1 MRLNVRHETTYR
13 YESPVSYS
21 IQTLHLS
28 PRPHDGLAVLSWRIW
43 ADGRRDLPSFV
54 DGLGNLTHCLTVN
67 RAQEGISLTVE
78 GEVETT
84 DTAGIIRGGAEP
96 LPPPYYLR
104 ATPLT
109 APDAAIEALAAEAR
123 QGKSTIERL
132 HALMIAVRDRV
143 DYQTGVTNTATTAAA
158 ALARGAGV
166 CQDHAHIFIAGA
178 RLLGIP
184 ARYVGGYLWTGID
197 GLEYEAS
204 HAWAEAYVE
213 HLGWVGF
220 DPSNRICPT
229 AAYIRT
235 SVGLDYAAAAPARG
249 LRRGEAAESLDV
261 RVAVTAQ
268 DQGQQ

>member
-1 MRLNVRHETTYR
+1 MRLNVRHRTTYR
-13 YESPVSYS
+13 YESAVSYS

-43 ADGRRDLPSFV
+43 ADGRRELPSFV

-67 RAQEGISLTVE
+67 RPHEGISLTVE

-84 DTAGIIRGGAEP
+84 DMAGIIRGGAEP
-96 LPPPYYLR
+96 LPPLYYLQPT
-104 ATPLT
+104 ALT
-109 APDAAIEALAAEAR
+109 APDPAIEAFAAAAG

-132 HALMIAVRDRV
+132 HSLMIALRERV
-143 DYQTGVTNTATTAAA
+143 DYQAGVTDTTTTAAD

-197 GLEYEAS
+197 GHEYEAS
-204 HAWAEAYVE
+204 HAWAEAHID

-249 LRRGEAAESLDV
+249 LRRGDAPETLDV
-261 RVAVTAQ
+261 RVAVTARDA
-268 DQGQQ
+268 DQ